1 MEYKN
6 YDTNLNNV
14 NDYLNNYGVAVIP
27 NILNENECIQF
38 RNEIWDELK
47 YVSKDRFDINKI
59 DTWNEFYN
67 FDPYQ

>member
-6 YDTNLNNV
+6 YDTDLSNI

-27 NILNENECIQF
+27 NILNYNECIQF